1 MHVILLRIVCNTD
14 TFVLL
19 VGIVAYIFKKAT
31 PIFSPP
37 EGGFILAP
45 RYTQI
50 IHLIVG
56 FSPALDHNPILSA
69 PVFSFP
75 AGRIF
80 GFFRGTY
87 GTFPP

>member
-1 MHVILLRIVCNTD
+1 MLVILLCVVCNTD

-31 PIFSPP
+31 PIFSPMD
-37 EGGFILAP
+37 GGFILAP

-50 IHLIVG
+50 IHPIVG
-56 FSPALDHNPILSA
+56 FSPDLDHNPILSA

-75 AGRIF
+75 SGRIS
-80 GFFRGTY
+80 GFFRGTH
-87 GTFPP
+87 GAFPP

>member
-1 MHVILLRIVCNTD
+1 MIILVILLCVVCNTD

-45 RYTQI
+45 RYTQN
-50 IHLIVG
+50 IHSIVKF
-56 FSPALDHNPILSA
+56 FSDLADNPILFT

-75 AGRIF
+75 VR
-80 GFFRGTY
+80 R
-87 GTFPP
+87 P

>member
-1 MHVILLRIVCNTD
+1 MLVILLCVVCNTD

-31 PIFSPP
+31 PIFSPM

-50 IHLIVG
+50 IHPIVG
-56 FSPALDHNPILSA
+56 FSPGLAGNPVLSS
-69 PVFSFP
+69 PVFSLS
-75 AGRIF
+75 AGDIIGISF
-80 GFFRGTY
+80 K
-87 GTFPP
+87 